1 MSTKTIIRK
10 CRPRSDHP
18 EIIRLIHS
26 ELMPLSHTADPR
38 DPKHSSELPKRL
50 REGNTFVVSRTETS
64 KPLGFLHLYLTGQI
78 AFFDMLAI
86 HPAHRGKQLGQ
97 LLMSYGETYA
107 RSQHCTRARLF
118 IDEGNDSAYRLY
130 TKLGYTIT
138 GYYPNL
144 RCYEMQK
151 SIVQQA

>member
-18 EIIRLIHS
+18 EIIRLIRT
-26 ELMPLSHTADPR
+26 ELMPLSYTADPR
-38 DPKHSSELPKRL
+38 DPKHTSELPKRL
-50 REGNTFVVSRTETS
+50 SKGNTFVASRTKTS
-64 KPLGFLHLYLTGQI
+64 KPLGFLHLYLTGEI

-97 LLMSYGETYA
+97 QLMSRGETYA

-130 TKLGYTIT
+130 MKLGYTIT
-138 GYYPNL
+138 GYFPAV

-151 SIVQQA
+151 SIVRHA